1 MVETEAAKSS
11 QEEIDKLK
19 GKITKK
25 EQSDVESIIKQVA
38 TREKLERDYFEDL
51 LEVEFF
57 TSPETK
63 RMVKA
68 KRPTQKQMLLI
79 MTLSLQA
86 SIYEKLSSEQAIEK
100 MTEIYGQLSNLAAT
114 LCEDKKLDE
123 KFWSECVSFTTLQN
137 FIGELIR
144 MTQMGPI
151 SESEMQ
157 SFRPV
162 ASK

>member
-1 MVETEAAKSS
+1 MVEAVKSP
-11 QEEIDKLK
+11 QEEIEKLK
-19 GKITKK
+19 GKIVKK
-25 EQSDVESIIKQVA
+25 EGADLESLIKQVA
-38 TREKLERDYFEDL
+38 TRDKLERDYFEDL

-68 KRPTQKQMLLI
+68 RRPTQKQMLLI

-86 SIYEKLSSEQAIEK
+86 SIYEKLSSEQAISK

-144 MTQMGPI
+144 MTQQGPVG
-151 SESEMQ
+151 EPELE
-157 SFRPV
+157 SFR
-162 ASK
+162 KK